1 MIRLPSRI
9 NFSALLTSKALFDM
23 AMQTLV
29 LGVGDAGQA
38 ALLEIA
44 KAKLTNARLIA
55 INTYAEQPPETSII
69 ESIHLGGSGFGAGGN
84 PEIAAKVVQD
94 NHAQIVGLLDSK
106 PNRVYLIAGLGGGTG
121 TGMLPVIANI
131 VHKTNIA
138 VYAIVSLPFAFEG
151 QQRKQIAERGLS
163 ALTSSHIQ
171 DVIVVKGDVMA
182 SRLLSKTPEISD
194 TMQRLS
200 QSLSWHLLAHLTG

>member
-1 MIRLPSRI
+1 MV
-9 NFSALLTSKALFDM
+9 
-23 AMQTLV
+23 MQTLV

-38 ALLEIA
+38 ALLKLED
-44 KAKLTNARLIA
+44 AKLTNARLIA
-55 INTYAEQPPETSII
+55 INSYPAELPKNSAI
-69 ESIHLGGSGFGAGGN
+69 ERLHLADSGFGAGGN
-84 PEIAAKVVQD
+84 PEIAAKVAQD
-94 NHAQIVGLLDSK
+94 NHAQIERLLDSK
-106 PNRVYLIAGLGGGTG
+106 PNRVYLLAGLGGGTG

-131 VHKTNIA
+131 VHEAGIA
-138 VYAIVSLPFAFEG
+138 VYALVSMPFAFEG

-171 DVIVVKGDVMA
+171 DAIVVKGDVMA
-182 SRLLSKTPEISD
+182 SRLLSKTPEIKD

>member
-1 MIRLPSRI
+1 MALRI
-9 NFSALLTSKALFDM
+9 
-23 AMQTLV
+23 LV

-38 ALLEIA
+38 ALIQLEGA
-44 KAKLTNARLIA
+44 QLTNARLIA
-55 INTYAEQPPETSII
+55 INTYPAELTKNSTI
-69 ESIHLGGSGFGAGGN
+69 ESMHLGGSGYGAGGN
-84 PEIAAKVVQD
+84 PELAAKTAQD
-94 NHAQIVGLLDSK
+94 NQAQIVSLLDSK
-106 PNRVYLIAGLGGGTG
+106 PNRVYLLAGLGGSTG
-121 TGMLPVIANI
+121 TGMLPVIANM
-131 VHKTNIA
+131 VHEASIA
-138 VYAIVSLPFAFEG
+138 VYAVVSMPFAYEG

>member
-1 MIRLPSRI
+1 
-9 NFSALLTSKALFDM
+9 M
-23 AMQTLV
+23 AMQILV

-38 ALLEIA
+38 ALQQID
-44 KAKLTNARLIA
+44 KAKLTNARLITV
-55 INTYAEQPPETSII
+55 NTYPAELPQNSAI
-69 ESIHLGGSGFGAGGN
+69 ERLHLADSGFGAGGN
-84 PEIAAKVVQD
+84 PEIAAKVAQD
-94 NHAQIVGLLDSK
+94 NQAQIVSLLDSK
-106 PNRVYLIAGLGGGTG
+106 PNRVYLLAGLGGGTG
-121 TGMLPVIANI
+121 TGMLPVIANM
-131 VHKTNIA
+131 VHEAGIA
-138 VYAIVSLPFAFEG
+138 VYAIVSLPFVFEG

-182 SRLLSKTPEISD
+182 SRLLSKTPEIKD